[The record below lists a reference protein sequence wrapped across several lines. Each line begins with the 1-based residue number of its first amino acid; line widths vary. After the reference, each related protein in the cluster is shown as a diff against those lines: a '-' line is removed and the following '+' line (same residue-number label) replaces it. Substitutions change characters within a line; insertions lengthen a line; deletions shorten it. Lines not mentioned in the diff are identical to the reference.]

1 MSADEIQSLLVR
13 IEPEGVDETT
23 ESLQQQSEQF
33 EETADVA
40 EEESGRLQGFSERW
54 SGAMTAIVAGLA
66 IGAAG
71 LASQVPVIGELMGGL
86 VAIIDALA
94 FQMDQVLRPVLQPL
108 TNLMF
113 GLSEAIFQLDG
124 VAGAIVGVLTSIAAA
139 LGVVAGVAALFGSS
153 LSSIIGFLAGLGP
166 VIAGVS
172 AGALALA
179 AALGAIIGL
188 IGVLILDVLGVLDFF
203 RDLGAL
209 TREVA
214 EDVIAFVSEGVSDA
228 FDWLVSAVND
238 PLGAVEDILGV
249 LEDIGSWITTAISDA
264 FDWLVSALEDPLA
277 IVEDIL
283 GTLEDIAG
291 EVFTATVEIIKKLLG
306 AGERPEREP
315 FETGTVSPRFT
326 EGGRDV
332 LIQQFGNNE
341 TIDPSN
347 IPIGGPGQNRP
358 TVVMDGKEVSNQT
371 DRYWLDSINL
381 RGSGP

>member
-1 MSADEIQSLLVR
+1 MSGDEIQSLLVR

-40 EEESGRLQGFSERW
+40 GEESGRLQGFSERW

-179 AALGAIIGL
+179 AALGVIIGL

-264 FDWLVSALEDPLA
+264 FDWLVSAVNDPLGA
-277 IVEDIL
+277 VEDIL
-283 GTLEDIAG
+283 STLEDIADKTFNTVIEIAMELG
-291 EVFTATVEIIKKLLG
+291 EVADPLVEGLRDVTG
-306 AGERPEREP
+306 V
-315 FETGTVSPRFT
+315 TGTT
-326 EGGRDV
+326 EVAQTRLEQAQQLPPQQQRELQALNNLGLTGFSVNLDGRE
-332 LIQQFGNNE
+332 LTESTG
-341 TIDPSN
+341 
-347 IPIGGPGQNRP
+347 
-358 TVVMDGKEVSNQT
+358 
-371 DRYWLDSINL
+371 RYDEDKARR
-381 RGSGP
+381 RGI